1 MRLSILTDVT
11 AEFIKYLR
19 YTHLNPGDSLL
30 NSPHDFVCIGI
41 SFTSGACATQY
52 KDQSSTLTQQG
63 GEQLGV
69 IVLFNPGT

>member
-1 MRLSILTDVT
+1 MTVLT

-19 YTHLNPGDSLL
+19 YTHLNPRDSLL
-30 NSPHDFVCIGI
+30 HFLHDFVCIGI

-52 KDQSSTLTQQG
+52 KDQSCTLTQQG

-69 IVLFNPGT
+69 IVLFNPDT